1 MKSKY
6 QMRLLSLLLVLA
18 ALCGCVQKPMVQT
31 GGKADGAVYEI
42 PAFQDAAFHADKAVD
57 YGAVQVDESMLAQ
70 GVVSASAKSD
80 SRLKFQVI
88 SGEMKYNYD
97 LPSDGTPAVFPLN
110 MGDGNYTFR
119 LMEEVAGTKYACVW
133 SEDQTITMIDEFQP
147 YLRPNQMVSYSESSR
162 CVQKAREL
170 AADWGTDTDVAAA
183 IYSYLVEHIQ
193 YDTGK
198 ASTVENGY
206 LPDPDET
213 LESGKGICFDYASL
227 AAAMFRSLGIPCK
240 LITGYVG
247 EKTYHAWNSIYLKN
261 QGWITVELK
270 AQADSWQRV
279 DITFASGGMPEN
291 TISED
296 MQYTTRFTY

>member
-1 MKSKY
+1 MKIKY
-6 QMRLLSLLLVLA
+6 RMRLLSLILVLA
-18 ALCGCVQKPMVQT
+18 ALCGCGQKPAAQT
-31 GGKADGAVYEI
+31 GGEAGGTVYEI
-42 PAFQDAAFHADKAVD
+42 PAFQDAAFHADVATD
-57 YGAVQVDESMLAQ
+57 YGTIQVDESMLAQ

-80 SRLKFQVI
+80 RRLKFQVI

-119 LMEEVAGTKYACVW
+119 LMEEVADTKYACVW
-133 SEDQTITMIDEFQP
+133 SEDQTVAMTDEFQP
-147 YLRPNQMVSYSESSR
+147 YLRPNQMVSYSESSQ

-170 AADWGTDTDVAAA
+170 AADCGTDADVASA
-183 IYSYLVEHIQ
+183 IYSYLVDHIQ
-193 YDTGK
+193 YDNDK
-198 ASTVENGY
+198 ANTVENGY

-213 LESGKGICFDYASL
+213 LKSGKGICFDYASL

-247 EKTYHAWNSIYLKN
+247 EETYHAWNSIYLKN

-270 AQADSWQRV
+270 VQADTWQRV